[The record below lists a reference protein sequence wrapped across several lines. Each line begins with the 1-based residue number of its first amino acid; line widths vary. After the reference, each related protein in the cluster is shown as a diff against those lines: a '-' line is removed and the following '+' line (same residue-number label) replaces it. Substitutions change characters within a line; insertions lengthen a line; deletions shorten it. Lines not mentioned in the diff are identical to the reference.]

1 MIIRNPELLRNIW
14 LEMTPHRL
22 MSMPLLLGA
31 YFFLLFVMGDYQF
44 NHADAMQA
52 LSISALLTLVW
63 GAHMTAESVL
73 SEVRDNTW
81 DAQRMSAMPA
91 WRLVWGKLLGS
102 SLFSWYG
109 ASICFLLFI
118 AVNDFDAMH
127 AVKIIFLYL
136 MAGLLAQ
143 ATSMLLALLYIRKKI
158 SLQRSHTLFFTLISA
173 FTAWQFI
180 AVAGKGAGTLNWFGL
195 TFFTLEFT
203 LMSLMAW
210 LIWTWVGCHQLMR
223 SELQTP
229 NKIWMWFGFVL
240 WSIVYLTGFVPLSEV
255 VAVLPYIA
263 LSVSMLMTY
272 SMLFSESKDP
282 VAMGNLLRILMKK
295 DWSQLQLVMPCW
307 LMSMLLMVLAGL
319 LLVLLGKPSAY
330 VSIAPLG
337 QALDYVSP
345 MLVWTAILFVFR
357 DICFVLWLNFSSQLK
372 RPDLAAM
379 LYLTISYT
387 LLPLIL
393 SALNMDVVRMVL
405 LPGKDAGAVG
415 LVIAAAEVLLFFWLM
430 RSRWQKHYA
439 RNGAEYG
446 E

>member
-1 MIIRNPELLRNIW
+1 
-14 LEMTPHRL
+14 
-22 MSMPLLLGA
+22 
-31 YFFLLFVMGDYQF
+31 
-44 NHADAMQA
+44 
-52 LSISALLTLVW
+52 
-63 GAHMTAESVL
+63 
-73 SEVRDNTW
+73 
-81 DAQRMSAMPA
+81 
-91 WRLVWGKLLGS
+91 
-102 SLFSWYG
+102 
-109 ASICFLLFI
+109 
-118 AVNDFDAMH
+118 
-127 AVKIIFLYL
+127 
-136 MAGLLAQ
+136 
-143 ATSMLLALLYIRKKI
+143 
-158 SLQRSHTLFFTLISA
+158 
-173 FTAWQFI
+173 
-180 AVAGKGAGTLNWFGL
+180 
-195 TFFTLEFT
+195 
-203 LMSLMAW
+203 
-210 LIWTWVGCHQLMR
+210 MR

-229 NKIWMWFGFVL
+229 NKIWVWFGFVL

-255 VAVLPYIA
+255 LAVLPYIA

-307 LMSMLLMVLAGL
+307 LMSLLLMVLTGLL

-330 VSIAPLG
+330 MSIAPLG

-372 RPDLAAM
+372 RPDLAAV

-393 SALNMDVVRMVL
+393 SALNVDVVRMVL